1 MSHLRDLGEEI
12 NAQDNVHLR
21 SILPARGQIIGKK
34 ENEKIFLPQT
44 AKTFERDHFQ
54 EMSLDNSDSGDNET
68 EKFKTGRF
76 AQESANFQES

>member
-1 MSHLRDLGEEI
+1 MSHLRDLDEEI

-44 AKTFERDHFQ
+44 AKTFERDHF
-54 EMSLDNSDSGDNET
+54 
-68 EKFKTGRF
+68 
-76 AQESANFQES
+76 